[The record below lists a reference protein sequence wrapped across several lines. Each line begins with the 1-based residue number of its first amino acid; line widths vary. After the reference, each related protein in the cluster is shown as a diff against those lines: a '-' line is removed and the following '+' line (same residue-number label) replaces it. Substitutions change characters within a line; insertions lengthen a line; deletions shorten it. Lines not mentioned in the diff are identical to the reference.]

1 MSDTEEAEL
10 VQFFLKM
17 TRIGYAKSKK
27 QVLALVEAIL
37 MKKWN
42 VEEVRVSKGW
52 WSSFQERHPQL
63 TIRCAGTLAYTRV
76 IVPTGSRTQM

>member
-1 MSDTEEAEL
+1 M
-10 VQFFLKM
+10 QFFLKM

-42 VEEVRVSKGW
+42 VEEVRVTCSKGW
-52 WSSFQERHPQL
+52 WSSFRERHPQL
-63 TIRCAGTLAYTRV
+63 TIHGAGTLAYARV
-76 IVPTGSRTQM
+76 IVPTGSRT